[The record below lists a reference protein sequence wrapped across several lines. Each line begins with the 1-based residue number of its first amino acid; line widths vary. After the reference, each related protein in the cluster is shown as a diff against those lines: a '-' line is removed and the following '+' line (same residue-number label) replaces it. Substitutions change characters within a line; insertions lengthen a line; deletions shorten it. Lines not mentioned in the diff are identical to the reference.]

1 MTVGTNKCH
10 DKPPIVCLSQEKKT
24 KMETD
29 VLQYLVSLLS
39 YNLNTAPADNA
50 DERI

>member
-1 MTVGTNKCH
+1 
-10 DKPPIVCLSQEKKT
+10 
-24 KMETD
+24 METD
-29 VLQYLVSLLS
+29 VLQYLVSLLP